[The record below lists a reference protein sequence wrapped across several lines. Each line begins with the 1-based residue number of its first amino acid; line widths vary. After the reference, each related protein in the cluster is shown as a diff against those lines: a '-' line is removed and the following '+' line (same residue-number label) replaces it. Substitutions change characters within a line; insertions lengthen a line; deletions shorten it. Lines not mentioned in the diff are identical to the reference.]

1 MSFQPWRR
9 YPERHA
15 WPRLRCITYPHL
27 GFNGVDGLDSRVAHI
42 LQSGAVQ
49 QNGVPST
56 MLSWAKKGRILA
68 SEEDH
73 ALRFEIQVNACSDHA
88 ISRESPPE
96 RAFPRE
102 TLNVGLCS
110 LENTDDCNAVLPSS
124 PEQSFLRTRWRSKRF
139 CWRGRTHRHSR
150 QAIRHGT
157 LIKCQRRMARGTKIE
172 TSPIPSELPRRMK
185 A

>member
-1 MSFQPWRR
+1 MLGQDYAASRIHTLASTAWRI
-9 YPERHA
+9 H
-15 WPRLRCITYPHL
+15 H
-27 GFNGVDGLDSRVAHI
+27 GLDSRVAHI

-56 MLSWAKKGRILA
+56 MLSWAKKSRILA

-73 ALRFEIQVNACSDHA
+73 ALRFEIQVNACSDHT

-102 TLNVGLCS
+102 TLNVALCS
-110 LENTDDCNAVLPSS
+110 LDNTDDCNAVLQSS
-124 PEQSFLRTRWRSKRF
+124 PEQSFQRTRWRSKRF

-150 QAIRHGT
+150 QAIPHGT
-157 LIKCQRRMARGTKIE
+157 LIKCQRRMARGTKSKRAQIQVSCQGE
-172 TSPIPSELPRRMK
+172 
-185 A
+185 